1 MMDEQTVFE
10 GKPAAALSYF
20 TPVGLLIALTMNA
33 ESKNPFA
40 RFHIYQ
46 SAGLILG
53 YLLIMIP
60 LSYFDSLF
68 IFIPFVIAFFAL
80 WLYGI
85 ISAFQGKATPTPLVG
100 AFFQKI
106 FSKL

>member
-1 MMDEQTVFE
+1 MDEQTVFE

-20 TPVGLLIALTMNA
+20 TFVGLLIALTMNA
-33 ESKNPFA
+33 EPKNPFA

-46 SAGLILG
+46 SAGLTLG

-60 LSYFDSLF
+60 LSFFGSYF
-68 IFIPFVIAFFAL
+68 IFVPFFIAFFAL

-85 ISAFQGKATPTPLVG
+85 ISAFQGKTTPIPLVG
-100 AFFQKI
+100 IFFQKV
-106 FSKL
+106 FNKR